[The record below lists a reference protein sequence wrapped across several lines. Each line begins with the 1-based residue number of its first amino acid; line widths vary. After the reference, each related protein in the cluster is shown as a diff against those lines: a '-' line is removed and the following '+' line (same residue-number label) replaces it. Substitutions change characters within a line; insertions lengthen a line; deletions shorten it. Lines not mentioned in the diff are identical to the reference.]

1 MLVVGLTGS
10 LGTGKST
17 VASMFARL
25 GAVVIDADE
34 IVHRMMRQG
43 GDCYTPILKAFGA
56 DMAGREGIDR
66 KKLAAIVFR
75 NQKELGRLAGIVH
88 PKAGREMTKQIN
100 HFRREASHPII
111 VLEVPLLFESGF
123 DRYADVTIVVKT
135 AQHRQIARAVQR
147 MNITR
152 AQALRRI
159 RAQMPFKDKIRLT
172 DFIIDNNHSKTNTL
186 RQVKKLWQELL
197 KEEKMVTEGEK

>member
-1 MLVVGLTGS
+1 MLIVGLTGS

-17 VASMFARL
+17 VASMFAQL
-25 GAVVIDADE
+25 GAVVIDADK

-43 GDCYTPILKAFGA
+43 GNCYAPIIKAFGTNVA
-56 DMAGREGIDR
+56 APDGIDR
-66 KKLAAIVFR
+66 RKLAAIVFQ
-75 NQKELGRLAGIVH
+75 NKKKLSRLAGIIH
-88 PKAGREMTKQIN
+88 PKVGMEITRQIN
-100 HFRREASHPII
+100 HCRQKNSHQIT

-135 AQHRQIARAVQR
+135 AQHRQITRAVQR

-152 AQALRRI
+152 VEALRRI
-159 RAQMPFKDKIRLT
+159 RAQMPFKDKIRLA

-186 RQVKKLWQELL
+186 RQVQKLWQELL
-197 KEEKMVTEGEK
+197 KEEKRVTGGEK